1 VADEKRQLI
10 LDLLA
15 RNKMRKDTTEAA
27 DDLDKLGR
35 SAEEA
40 DKKTS
45 GLGDSSSKA
54 TQKTDKLGHSAE
66 ETCGKISKLDE
77 EAANLEKEIGTLAK
91 SFADAGDAG
100 ERLDISK
107 AIRRTQTQLRSVN
120 KSKSILEDLLP
131 DEGEVKKETKKVT
144 KNVESDFLESFASIG
159 KLGGP
164 AMFAGIAVAAP
175 ELGAIISGAII
186 GGAGIGGVVGGFV
199 LAAQDPRIKT
209 AFGALKKDIGTEL
222 KGAAEPFLP
231 VTMNAIKQIGDA
243 VERINFKGIFADA
256 SKYAGPIING
266 ITTVIDELGRG
277 IEALVH
283 NAGPAVSEIGDGIG
297 QIGVAI
303 GNGLQELSHNGKAG
317 ADALTDLFSVIT
329 TGITVTFELVDGLT
343 KIYEFGKKIG
353 DSGIVQAFKEI
364 NGIAGPLDLINAFK
378 GLNDAIGPTTSRI
391 KNVGSASDVA
401 AASTSSL
408 ARAQTDSEK
417 AALGQR
423 DALSALAKE
432 LKAQTDP
439 AFAVLDATDQVRDAQ
454 KEAAAAVRKYGSN
467 SEEARAATRKLA
479 EAAIGL
485 QGDVGALGGSFNG
498 TLTPSMR
505 STLKA
510 AGLTK
515 GQIHQVE
522 EELKRAKHA
531 ADAYDGTYRATVVTT
546 YVTKSYQVG
555 GSDYNREANRGAF
568 SGKRAAGGPI
578 VRGVPY
584 LVGENGPE
592 IVVPDAS
599 GRVLNASGSRGLMVQ
614 GAMSGSSNRGAGS
627 GPVNATLT
635 VSGAADQAV
644 ATLINYLAR
653 KNMIHVTVG

>member
-1 VADEKRQLI
+1 MADEKRQLI

-35 SAEEA
+35 AAEEA
-40 DKKTS
+40 DKKTV
-45 GLGDSSSKA
+45 GLGESSGKA
-54 TQKTDKLGHSAE
+54 TEKTDKLGHSVE
-66 ETCGKISKLDE
+66 ETRGKISKLDD

-91 SFADAGDAG
+91 SFADAGTAG

-107 AIRRTQTQLRSVN
+107 AIRRTQTELRSVN
-120 KSKSILEDLLP
+120 KNKSILEDLLP

-186 GGAGIGGVVGGFV
+186 GGAGLGGVVGGFLV
-199 LAAQDPRIKT
+199 ASRDPRIK
-209 AFGALKKDIGTEL
+209 ASFESLKKDLGNEL
-222 KGAAEPFLP
+222 KDAAEPFLP
-231 VTMNAIKQIGDA
+231 VTMNALKEVDGAIKN
-243 VERINFKGIFADA
+243 INFKGIFADA
-256 SKYAGPIING
+256 AKYAGPVVNG
-266 ITTVIDELGRG
+266 ISKLITELGSG

-283 NAGPAVSEIGDGIG
+283 NAGPAVDEIGKGIG
-297 QIGVAI
+297 DIGTAL
-303 GNGLQELSHNGKAG
+303 GNGLEELSHNGKAG
-317 ADALTDLFSVIT
+317 ADALSDLFNIIT
-329 TGITVTFELVDGLT
+329 TGITVTFEIVDGLT
-343 KIYEFGKKIG
+343 KVYEISKKIG
-353 DSGIVQAFKEI
+353 DSGFTQAFKEI
-364 NGIAGPLDLINAFK
+364 NHITGPLDLINSFK
-378 GLNDAIGPTTSRI
+378 SLSDAIGPTTSRI

-401 AASTSSL
+401 AASTTSL

-423 DALSALAKE
+423 DALSAVAKE

-454 KEAAAAVRKYGSN
+454 KEAATAVKKYGTN

-498 TLTPSMR
+498 SLTPSMR

-515 GQIHQVE
+515 GQIKEVE
-522 EELKRAKHA
+522 NELKRAKKA
-531 ADAYDGTYRATVVTT
+531 ADAYDGTYRANIVTT
-546 YVTKSYQVG
+546 YVTKSYTVG

-568 SGKRAAGGPI
+568 SGKRAAGGPV

-627 GPVNATLT
+627 GPATATLT

-644 ATLINYLAR
+644 ATLVNYLIR